1 MTPVKQVSFITDA
14 INFSKSFGKKSL
26 TNYFLSADKTAA
38 LIEEAKVYS
47 VNTEET
53 IFLFKKNGDFYNL
66 YFFASC
72 LESFEQGLAEIK
84 RTYGTQEFVVDVVL
98 TQLTTPVVDV
108 FTESGF
114 VTYTSLV
121 RMSRTDAIAI
131 NEEALADANQTV
143 ASASDAEQVFN
154 LLNQYFDPR
163 AEQLPDLAEVKA
175 WINHGRVLVYKV
187 NKELAGFIIFE
198 LNGLTLY
205 LRYWFVSPN
214 HRDKKIGSKLFNFFL
229 DKGKAS
235 KRQLF
240 WVIQTNENAIV
251 RYRHYGF
258 KEEKMYNFVLN
269 NKNKKYEG

>member
-1 MTPVKQVSFITDA
+1 MTPVKQASFVTDA

-26 TNYFLSADKTAA
+26 TNYFLGADKTAA
-38 LIEEAKVYS
+38 LIQEAKVYS
-47 VNTEET
+47 VTTEET
-53 IFLFKKNGDFYNL
+53 IFLFKNNGDFYNL

-72 LESFEQGLAEIK
+72 LESLEQGLAEIK
-84 RTYGTQEFVVDVVL
+84 RTYGTQEFVVDIVS
-98 TQLTTPVVDV
+98 TQFSTPIIDV

-143 ASASDAEQVFN
+143 ASASDAEQVFH

-163 AEQLPDLAEVKA
+163 AEQLPDLAEVNA
-175 WINHGRVLVYKV
+175 WINQGRVLVYKV

-258 KEEKMYNFVLN
+258 KEERMYNFVLN
-269 NKNKKYEG
+269 NKNKKHEG

>member
-1 MTPVKQVSFITDA
+1 MTPVKQASFVTDA

-26 TNYFLSADKTAA
+26 TNYFLSADKMAA
-38 LIEEAKVYS
+38 LIQEAKIYS

-66 YFFASC
+66 YFYASC
-72 LESFEQGLAEIK
+72 LESLAQGLAEIK
-84 RTYGTQEFVVDVVL
+84 RTFGTREFVVDIL
-98 TQLTTPVVDV
+98 STQLLTPEVDV
-108 FTESGF
+108 FKESGF

-121 RMSRTDAIAI
+121 RMSRTEDIAI
-131 NEEALADANQTV
+131 NDEALADANQTD

-175 WINHGRVLVYKV
+175 LINQGRVLVYKV
-187 NKELAGFIIFE
+187 NKELVGFIIFE

-214 HRDKKIGSKLFNFFL
+214 HRDKKIGSKLFHFFL

-258 KEEKMYNFVLN
+258 KDEKMYNFVLN
-269 NKNKKYEG
+269 NKNKKYE